1 MTPSLGVL
9 AGEVAGALRDV
20 TGSRVSHEFAF
31 SWLPEPGSHRTPTT
45 AMADV
50 VEAPDGS
57 VADLIAITG
66 QSLEEAAQLLEVAG
80 SVEAAV
86 SLLFDGEA
94 AAEHQPAIEVAD
106 APPSPE
112 EADSTASSSAE
123 MSAAPRGKA
132 TATAW
137 QPATTGDTFRRR
149 LLVGPDA
156 VRQLHEDEHRA
167 HHLVEWKS
175 QPGAGGQWQVELAIL
190 NQTAEPLEVLWIDW
204 QAEPQSYG
212 MVAPGADFRQ
222 STRAE
227 HAWLVRSGDT
237 GAICLYAP
245 KRSDQAAHSLRIVA
259 AAPPAVEEAVP
270 AAAGA
275 RAGLI
280 RFARLLCST
289 EGAMLVGLVAALFF
303 WR

>member
-1 MTPSLGVL
+1 MEGFAVHQLIC
-9 AGEVAGALRDV
+9 
-20 TGSRVSHEFAF
+20 EFALL
-31 SWLPEPGSHRTPTT
+31 WLPRATHPT

-57 VADLIAITG
+57 VADLISSQSLEEVADLIAITG
-66 QSLEEAAQLLEVAG
+66 QSLEEAARLLEAAG

-86 SLLFDGEA
+86 SLFFDGEA
-94 AAEHQPAIEVAD
+94 AAEHQPAIEVTD

-123 MSAAPRGKA
+123 ISAAPRGKA
-132 TATAW
+132 TAAAW
-137 QPATTGDTFRRR
+137 QPAATGDTFRRR

-212 MVAPGADFRQ
+212 TVAPGATFRQ
-222 STRAE
+222 TTRAE
-227 HAWLVRSGDT
+227 HAWLVRSGVSGDT
-237 GAICLYAP
+237 SAICLYAP
-245 KRSDQAAHSLRIVA
+245 KRSDQASHSLRVVA

-275 RAGLI
+275 GAGLV